1 LEQLDGL
8 DEEFFMYGEDIDLGR
23 RMRAAGYEIAFEPA
37 AVVSHEG
44 GASAPRA
51 QLLPVLAASRL
62 RYAAKHR
69 RQGGALLE
77 RIGIA
82 LGSFTHMLLGRGG
95 RAARIGHARALIAM
109 LRPD

>member
-1 LEQLDGL
+1 
-8 DEEFFMYGEDIDLGR
+8 MYAEDIDLGR
-23 RMRAAGYEIAFEPA
+23 RMLALERAIVFEPG

-69 RQGGALLE
+69 TPPGAALE

-82 LGSFTHMLLGRGG
+82 LGSFTHMCIGQGG
-95 RAARIGHARALIAM
+95 RAARAGHARAFGAM
-109 LRPD
+109 LRP